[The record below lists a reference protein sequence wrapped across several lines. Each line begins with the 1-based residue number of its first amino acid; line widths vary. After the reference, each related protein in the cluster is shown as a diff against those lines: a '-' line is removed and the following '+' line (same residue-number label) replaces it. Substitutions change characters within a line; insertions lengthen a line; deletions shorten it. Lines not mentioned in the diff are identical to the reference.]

1 MGICVCRKLKEE
13 KIAAILPYEQRFLY
27 YMRTESYY
35 DII

>member
-27 YMRTESYY
+27 YMCTEIYY
-35 DII
+35 NII